1 MPRRPHVLLINSHDT
16 GRFLGCYGVA
26 TAKTPAFDRLARE
39 GVLLEQFTAASPIC
53 SPSRATM
60 TTGRWPQRHG
70 LLGLVHHGFRLHPAE
85 RHAAELFRDG
95 GYSTTLFHFQ
105 HVAPRE
111 DWAALGF
118 DAFLARSRDDEE
130 SVYPHMARPAPE
142 VGDTVAAWLHDQAR
156 SACLEGASARPFFAQ
171 VNFNET
177 HTPFWFGGV
186 EAARADGVTIPPW
199 IEASPE
205 SEEHFAQ
212 LQGSVAALDL
222 GLSKILDALDATGL
236 AENTL
241 VVFATD
247 HGLEAARD
255 KWTCY
260 ESGLGIAAIAR
271 LPAQHISGGRRLAT
285 PLSNVDLLPTLL
297 DCAGL
302 ATPEE
307 FDGVSFAPLLRG
319 DAADDPAQAR
329 PVFAIYHN
337 AGVRSVRHG
346 PWKLI
351 RNLSA
356 EPYAESAP
364 VSLRN
369 DRGPRLPRPPVE
381 LYDLRDDPHELRNL
395 AAARPVLVAELSA
408 LLGAWMSGI
417 GDPAWIPSDRP
428 PTVAAARRDAAPGEH
443 RDPARWV

>member
-1 MPRRPHVLLINSHDT
+1 VPRRPHILLINSHDT
-16 GRFLGCYGVA
+16 GRFLGCYGV
-26 TAKTPAFDRLARE
+26 TTVRTPAFDRLARE

-53 SPSRATM
+53 SPSRGTM
-60 TTGRWPQRHG
+60 MTGRWPQQNG
-70 LLGLVHHGFRLHPAE
+70 LLGLVHHGFRFHPGE
-85 RHAAELFRDG
+85 RHAAELFRDA
-95 GYSTTLFHFQ
+95 GYATTLFHFQ

-118 DAFLARSRDDEE
+118 DSFLARSRDDEE
-130 SVYPHMARPAPE
+130 PEYPLMARPAPE
-142 VGDTVAAWLHDQAR
+142 VGDAVAAWLHEQAR
-156 SACLEGASARPFFAQ
+156 ADSRADDSTRPFFAQ

-199 IEASPE
+199 IEPSPE
-205 SEEHFAQ
+205 SAEHFAQ
-212 LQGSVAALDL
+212 LQGCVAALDR
-222 GLSKILDALDATGL
+222 GLAKILDALDATGL

-260 ESGLGIAAIAR
+260 ESGLGIAALAR

-297 DCAGL
+297 DCAAIAPPGN
-302 ATPEE
+302 
-307 FDGVSFAPLLRG
+307 FDGRSFAPLLRD
-319 DAADDPAQAR
+319 DAPDAPAEAR

-346 PWKLI
+346 RWKLI
-351 RNLSA
+351 RNFSA
-356 EPYAESAP
+356 EPYAEVAP
-364 VSLRN
+364 VSLRS
-369 DRGPRLPRPPVE
+369 DRGPRLPRPVAE
-381 LYDLRDDPHELRNL
+381 LYDLEADPHELTNL
-395 AAARPVLVAELSA
+395 AALHPARVTELSL
-408 LLGAWMSGI
+408 LLGTWMRDV
-417 GDPAWIPSDRP
+417 GDPAWMPS
-428 PTVAAARRDAAPGEH
+428 T
-443 RDPARWV
+443 PA